1 MMSLASLRRL
11 GRVQQSELHAAL
23 LAFRKALVAVAVFSG
38 FSNLLM
44 LTGALFMLE
53 VYDRVIPSR
62 SVPTLIALAV
72 IAAALFAFQA
82 VIDIIRSRVLA
93 RIAGSVA
100 EMLSGRA
107 YRVSIELGLQGRTES
122 ERQRPLRDL
131 DQIRHFLAGGGPVAF
146 FDLPW
151 IPLYLIVCFAFHF
164 WIGVTATLGALG
176 LLILTAVA
184 EMKTRRPTIVAAEF
198 GATRNLI
205 ADASRRNAEVLRA
218 MGMTGRITARWE
230 RANES
235 FLDAQQKAADIG
247 SGFGAASKVARIALQ
262 SIVLA
267 VGALLVIG
275 GEASAGIIIA
285 GSILSARALAPVD
298 LAIANWRN
306 FQAARQGWAN
316 LSALLENSPER
327 SLQMKLPKPAAE
339 LSAEDL
345 TVVPPGHSVS
355 VLKNVTF
362 KVPAG
367 SALGVIGPS
376 AAGKST
382 LARALIG
389 VWPPAAGKVR
399 LDGASLD
406 QWLPEALGVHVGYLP
421 QDVKLFE
428 GTIAD
433 NICRFDP
440 AATSEGIVTAARSA
454 GVHEMIVALAD
465 GYETEIGEGGVLLSA
480 GQRQRIALARALYGD
495 PFLVVLDE
503 PNSNLDSDGEAAL
516 TEAIKAVR
524 LRGGI
529 AVVIAHRA
537 SALAAVDLMMVL
549 AEGRIQAFG
558 QKDEILAKVLP
569 SAPARTKIAAVNR

>member
-1 MMSLASLRRL
+1 MFLTPIRRV
-11 GRVQQSELHAAL
+11 GRPQRSELFSAL
-23 LAFRKALVAVAVFSG
+23 YAFRGALGAVAVFSG

-62 SVPTLIALAV
+62 SVPTLVWLAI
-72 IAAALFAFQA
+72 IAAGLFTFQA
-82 VIDIIRSRVLA
+82 LIDIIRSRVLA

-100 EMLSGRA
+100 ETLSGRA
-107 YRVSIELGLQGRTES
+107 YRLLIELGLRNRPEN

-131 DQIRHFLAGGGPVAF
+131 DQVRSFLASGGPVAF

-151 IPLYLIVCFAFHF
+151 IPLYLAVCFAFHF
-164 WIGVTATLGALG
+164 WIGITATAGALC
-176 LLILTAVA
+176 LLVLTAVA
-184 EMKTRRPTIVAAEF
+184 EMKTRRPAAVAGDF
-198 GATRNLI
+198 GATRNII
-205 ADASRRNAEVLRA
+205 AEASRRNAEVLRA
-218 MGMTGRITARWE
+218 MGMTGRVGARWE
-230 RANES
+230 RANAA
-235 FLDAQQKAADIG
+235 FLGAQQQAADVG
-247 SGFGAASKVARIALQ
+247 AGFGAASKVARIALQ
-262 SIVLA
+262 SAVLA

-298 LAIANWRN
+298 LAIGNWRG
-306 FQAARQGWAN
+306 FQAARQGWRN
-316 LSALLENSPER
+316 LSGLLDDMPEK
-327 SLQMKLPKPAAE
+327 SLQMSLPKPVSE
-339 LSAEDL
+339 LAVEDL
-345 TVVPPGHSVS
+345 TLVPPGHDVS
-355 VLKNVTF
+355 VLKNIAFTLGR
-362 KVPAG
+362 G

-389 VWPPAAGKVR
+389 VWAPSAGKVR
-399 LDGASLD
+399 LDGAALD
-406 QWLPEALGVHVGYLP
+406 QWQPEALGLHIGYLP

-428 GTIAD
+428 GTITD
-433 NICRFDP
+433 NIARFEP
-440 AATSEGIVTAARSA
+440 GAASEAIVAAARVA
-454 GVHEMIVALAD
+454 GVHEMIVGLAD
-465 GYETEIGEGGVLLSA
+465 GYDTEIGEGGVLLSA

-524 LRGGI
+524 LRGGV

-537 SALAAVDLMMVL
+537 SALAAVDLMLVL
-549 AEGRIQAFG
+549 AEGRVQAFG
-558 QKDEILAKVLP
+558 AKDEILAKVLQ
-569 SAPARTKIAAVNR
+569 SAPQRTKIAVVS

>member
-1 MMSLASLRRL
+1 MSLASLRRL
-11 GRVQQSELHAAL
+11 GRARQSELLSAL
-23 LAFRKALVAVAVFSG
+23 LAFRKALAAVAVFSG

-62 SVPTLIALAV
+62 SVPTLVALAF

-82 VIDIIRSRVLA
+82 MIDIIRSRVLA

-100 EMLSGRA
+100 EMLSARA
-107 YRVSIELGLQGRTES
+107 YKISIELGLQGRSES

-164 WIGVTATLGALG
+164 WIGVTATLGAFG
-176 LLILTAVA
+176 LLVLTAVA
-184 EMKTRRPTIVAAEF
+184 EMKTRRPTLVAAEF
-198 GATRNLI
+198 GSTRNLI

-230 RANES
+230 RANAS
-235 FLDAQQKAADIG
+235 FLGAQQKAADIA

-262 SIVLA
+262 SAVLA

-316 LSALLENSPER
+316 LSDLLENAPER
-327 SLQMKLPKPAAE
+327 SLQMKLPRPAAE
-339 LSAEDL
+339 LSVEDL
-345 TVVPPGHSVS
+345 TVVPPGNTVS

-362 KVPAG
+362 RIPSG

-389 VWPPAAGKVR
+389 VWPPAGGKVR
-399 LDGASLD
+399 LDGAALD
-406 QWLPEALGVHVGYLP
+406 QWLPEALGIHVGYLP

-428 GTIAD
+428 GTIAE

-440 AATSEGIVTAARSA
+440 AATSEAIVVAARSA
-454 GVHEMIVALAD
+454 GVHEMIVGLAG
-465 GYETEIGEGGVLLSA
+465 GYETEIGESGVLLSA

-516 TEAIKAVR
+516 TEAIRAVR
-524 LRGGI
+524 ARGGI
-529 AVVIAHRA
+529 AVVVAHRA
-537 SALAAVDLMMVL
+537 SALAAVDLMLVL
-549 AEGRIQAFG
+549 AEGRVQAFG
-558 QKDEILAKVLP
+558 SKDDILAKVLQP
-569 SAPARTKIAAVNR
+569 APARAKIAAVT

>member
-1 MMSLASLRRL
+1 MSLASIRRL
-11 GRVQQSELHAAL
+11 GRGRPSELLAAL
-23 LAFRKALVAVAVFSG
+23 LAFRKALAVVALFSG

-62 SVPTLIALAV
+62 SIPTLIWLAV
-72 IAAALFAFQA
+72 IAAALFGFQA

-100 EMLSGRA
+100 EILSGRA
-107 YRVSIELGLQGRTES
+107 YRLQIELGLQGRSES

-131 DQIRHFLAGGGPVAF
+131 DQIRGFLAGGGPVAF

-151 IPLYLIVCFAFHF
+151 IPLYLLVCFAFHF
-164 WIGVTATLGALG
+164 WLGVTATLGALG
-176 LLILTAVA
+176 LLALTAIA
-184 EMKTRRPTIVAAEF
+184 EIKTRRPSLVAADH

-205 ADASRRNAEVLRA
+205 AEMSRRNAEVLRA
-218 MGMTGRITARWE
+218 MGMTGRLADRWE
-230 RANES
+230 RANGA
-235 FLDAQQKAADIG
+235 FLGAQQRAADIG
-247 SGFGAASKVARIALQ
+247 SGFGAISKVARIALQ
-262 SIVLA
+262 SAVLA

-275 GEASAGIIIA
+275 GEASAGVIIA

-298 LAIANWRN
+298 LAIANWRS
-306 FQAARQGWAN
+306 FQAARQGWTN
-316 LSALLENSPER
+316 LTALLDEMPER
-327 SLQMKLPKPAAE
+327 SLRMKLPKPVAE
-339 LSAEDL
+339 LSVEDL
-345 TVVPPGHSVS
+345 TVVPPGHTVS
-355 VLKNVTF
+355 VLRNISFRIGK
-362 KVPAG
+362 G

-389 VWPPAAGKVR
+389 VWPPTGGKVR

-421 QDVKLFE
+421 QEVKLFE
-428 GTIAD
+428 GTIAE

-440 AATSEGIVTAARSA
+440 AATSEAIVAAARSA
-454 GVHEMIVALAD
+454 GVHEMIVGLSE
-465 GYETEIGEGGVLLSA
+465 GYDTSIGEGGMLLSA
-480 GQRQRIALARALYGD
+480 GQRQRIGLARALYGD

-529 AVVIAHRA
+529 AVVVAHRA
-537 SALAAVDLMMVL
+537 SALAAVDLMLVL
-549 AEGRIQAFG
+549 AEGRVQAFG

-569 SAPARTKIAAVNR
+569 APARTKIAAVT